1 MKTLKRIL
9 SMALV
14 VCMIFTSQAFVTFAE
29 GMENTEAIVN
39 ETTIEETTVEET
51 TAVEEMSE
59 DLVSASSASAEEET
73 TTGAK
78 FGEHEEEAELKMGGQ
93 MITLQ
98 RIN

>member
-51 TAVEEMSE
+51 TAVEEVSE
-59 DLVSASSASAEEET
+59 EL
-73 TTGAK
+73 TGASDDSVEAK
-78 FGEHEEEAELKMGGQ
+78 LSEPKEEAELKMGGGK
-93 MITLQ
+93 
-98 RIN
+98 